1 MIKNI
6 FLALFAFSLVLAEPS
21 FSLIKKGEENK
32 EAVLVIGGT
41 QGDEPGGFFSANLLA
56 TEYNITKGALW
67 VVPNLNFPSI
77 VKNSRGAAG
86 DMNRKFAKIN
96 PKDPDY
102 KAVNFIKDTITHKD
116 VAFVVHLHD
125 GSGFYRPKFIDAK

>member
-41 QGDEPGGFFSANLLA
+41 QGD
-56 TEYNITKGALW
+56 
-67 VVPNLNFPSI
+67 
-77 VKNSRGAAG
+77 
-86 DMNRKFAKIN
+86 
-96 PKDPDY
+96 
-102 KAVNFIKDTITHKD
+102 
-116 VAFVVHLHD
+116 
-125 GSGFYRPKFIDAK
+125 